1 MGEFMDMV
9 KISIIV
15 PVYNVSKY
23 LKQCLDSI
31 TAQSYKNLEIIL
43 VDDGSTDGSNRIC
56 DEYADNDARIK
67 VIHKENGGQA
77 SARNEAAKIA
87 QGEYII
93 YIDSDDYINKMHIQN
108 LIQVALEYD
117 ADLVQCAMIEF
128 WDSLNETKI
137 IEPKDRQNKK
147 QLYTATAAL
156 KEFSY
161 QRIFTPSPWCKLLKK
176 DLMANIEFPVGIG
189 YEDMAIT
196 YKIIGRAHKIVYI
209 PEISYYYRQHQNS
222 TMHSKFS
229 EKKIDRIRIADQ
241 FLNYIKTYYPELTTS
256 AYTRYLLAQLQLLME
271 LPFDKKYKNIR
282 NKTFNNIKMYRNIM
296 LHDKEAPIKLKFMVG
311 ASYLGP
317 IILMYLGRIYAN
329 KINRQLFQGI
339 NVCLKKLYL

>member
-1 MGEFMDMV
+1 MGEPLV
-9 KISIIV
+9 SVIV

-31 TAQSYKNLEIIL
+31 TDQSYKNLEIIL

-229 EKKIDRIRIADQ
+229 EKK
-241 FLNYIKTYYPELTTS
+241 
-256 AYTRYLLAQLQLLME
+256 
-271 LPFDKKYKNIR
+271 
-282 NKTFNNIKMYRNIM
+282 
-296 LHDKEAPIKLKFMVG
+296 
-311 ASYLGP
+311 
-317 IILMYLGRIYAN
+317 
-329 KINRQLFQGI
+329 
-339 NVCLKKLYL
+339 

>member
-1 MGEFMDMV
+1 MGEPLV
-9 KISIIV
+9 SVIV

-147 QLYTATAAL
+147 QLY
-156 KEFSY
+156 Y
-161 QRIFTPSPWCKLLKK
+161 
-176 DLMANIEFPVGIG
+176 
-189 YEDMAIT
+189 
-196 YKIIGRAHKIVYI
+196 
-209 PEISYYYRQHQNS
+209 
-222 TMHSKFS
+222 
-229 EKKIDRIRIADQ
+229 
-241 FLNYIKTYYPELTTS
+241 
-256 AYTRYLLAQLQLLME
+256 
-271 LPFDKKYKNIR
+271 
-282 NKTFNNIKMYRNIM
+282 
-296 LHDKEAPIKLKFMVG
+296 
-311 ASYLGP
+311 
-317 IILMYLGRIYAN
+317 
-329 KINRQLFQGI
+329 
-339 NVCLKKLYL
+339 